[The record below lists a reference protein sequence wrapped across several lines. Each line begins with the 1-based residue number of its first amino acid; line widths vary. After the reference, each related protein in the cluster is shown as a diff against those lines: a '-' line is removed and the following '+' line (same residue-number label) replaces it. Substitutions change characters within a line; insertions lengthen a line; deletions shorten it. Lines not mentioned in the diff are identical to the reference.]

1 MAGLEVKESN
11 HIVQIRHRKQA
22 YSGNQ
27 TRLNSFNPFN
37 TDRNKMSVI
46 NWVNVKNM
54 EVVTLA
60 HYFLSLWMKSESKC
74 KQWIEN
80 QLSRWLTYP
89 VY

>member
-22 YSGNQ
+22 YAGNQ

-46 NWVNVKNM
+46 N
-54 EVVTLA
+54 
-60 HYFLSLWMKSESKC
+60 
-74 KQWIEN
+74 
-80 QLSRWLTYP
+80 
-89 VY
+89 